1 MANEPEA
8 PANNTT
14 PFEKVQWDLV
24 PDHTAVVVIDAQNDF
39 LHEKGWYKDD
49 GPFMRLRPFLKDGG
63 LRQNTW
69 GYELP
74 DELTAGEKDWFVEK
88 IV

>member
-14 PFEKVQWDLV
+14 PFETAQWDLV

-39 LHEKGWYKDD
+39 LHEKGWYKDS
-49 GPFMRLRPFLKDGG
+49 GPFMRLRPFLKNGG

-69 GYELP
+69 GYELLG
-74 DELTAGEKDWFVEK
+74 ELGAGEKDWFVEK